1 MLDLYGSIE
10 ISFEAGR
17 GRLVADGRRLIFE
30 VEKPSELRGL
40 IGRRSLRSLAD
51 HLHRAGI
58 TLQVRSGDRVLLQA
72 GHDARDSAWSRLLRL
87 PHVQF
92 SPRFFVRS
100 LLAR

>member
-10 ISFEAGR
+10 ISFDTGQ

-30 VEKPSELRGL
+30 VEEPTELHGL
-40 IGRRSLRSLAD
+40 MGRRSLRTLAD

-72 GHDARDSAWSRLLRL
+72 GHDAKEGAWSRLLRL
-87 PHVQF
+87 PHVQL
-92 SPRFFVRS
+92 SPRLAVRS